1 MDGIETESKTL
12 NISVDG
18 KVCMP
23 GRDKGRGGHGG
34 LTGCHQLFLISPICH
49 ARLLVDLSGAMQV
62 GSCTQLD
69 AMV

>member
-23 GRDKGRGGHGG
+23 GRDRGRGE
-34 LTGCHQLFLISPICH
+34 
-49 ARLLVDLSGAMQV
+49 DME
-62 GSCTQLD
+62 D
-69 AMV
+69 